1 MRINNENGFS
11 IIEGVIL
18 LIIVLGISLIGYYVY
33 KQNSDTPA
41 TPVSSFNQPT
51 TSKPANK
58 VATTSPSQNKNWS
71 TINSLDQAYSIKYPK
86 GWVINNCDQNTV
98 LIGPDDISAGKCNSD
113 SPAQVMIIKTEGD
126 KRDTLELKAQD
137 YPDLNNTDVSINGVK
152 GLIQSGTLQTIGE
165 TFVGPPSGTKMKQ
178 YIFVRDNNTYVFSY
192 IQLPSFSDKQNY
204 FDQMVTKTLKF
215 N

>member
-33 KQNSDTPA
+33 KQNSDTSA
-41 TPVSSFNQPT
+41 TPVPSFNQPT

-58 VATTSPSQNKNWS
+58 VATASTTKYKNWN
-71 TINSLDQAYSIKYPK
+71 TVNSLDQAYSIKYPK

-98 LIGPDDISAGKCNSD
+98 MIGPDDISAGKCNSD
-113 SPAQVMIIKTEGD
+113 SPGQIMITKTEGD

-137 YPDLNNTDVSINGVK
+137 YPDLNNSDVSISGVK
-152 GLIQSGTLQTIGE
+152 GLVQGGTLQTVGE
-165 TFVGPPSGTKMKQ
+165 SFIGPPSGTKMKQ
-178 YIFVRDNNTYVFSY
+178 YIFVKDNNTYVFSY
-192 IQLPSFSDKQNY
+192 MQLPSFSDKENY

-215 N
+215 